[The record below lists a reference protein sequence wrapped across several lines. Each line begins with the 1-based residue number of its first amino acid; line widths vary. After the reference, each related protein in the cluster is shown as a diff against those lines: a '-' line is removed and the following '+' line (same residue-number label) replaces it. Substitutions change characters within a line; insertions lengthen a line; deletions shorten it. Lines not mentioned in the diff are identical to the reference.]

1 MGRLGLIRLICYL
14 IGRARDSRYEK
25 PSEAGKH
32 SAKGNIRRTAEE
44 KAGRAVR
51 GLCIALGVSA
61 GLGAAVLHL
70 IHHPGPLSAS
80 PDPQE
85 ERVFIAMMGAAGGWF
100 AGFLIGEWAGDRLTG
115 ILKKRK
121 NEK

>member
-1 MGRLGLIRLICYL
+1 MGRLGLIQLICYL
-14 IGRARDSRYEK
+14 IDRARDRRYEK
-25 PSEAGKH
+25 PYEAGKH
-32 SAKGNIRRTAEE
+32 SAKVKIRRTAEE
-44 KAGRAVR
+44 RAGRAVR
-51 GLCIALGVSA
+51 GLCIALGISA
-61 GLGAAVLHL
+61 GLGAAVLYL

-85 ERVFIAMMGAAGGWF
+85 ERAFIAMMGAAGGWY
-100 AGFLIGEWAGDRLTG
+100 AGFLLGEWASDRLTG